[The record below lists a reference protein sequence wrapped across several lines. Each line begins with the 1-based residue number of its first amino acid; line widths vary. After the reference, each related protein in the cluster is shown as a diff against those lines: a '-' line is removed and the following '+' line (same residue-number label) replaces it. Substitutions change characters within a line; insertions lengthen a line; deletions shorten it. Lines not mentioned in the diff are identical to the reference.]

1 MLTDV
6 QGCYKQFRQGGG
18 LEGLVDKKGFKYR
31 GLRAIVAASLSAN
44 TILKSITYEYK
55 KYLRTI
61 KRTMLKMV
69 NFCSINQSLAV
80 LVGFP

>member
-44 TILKSITYEYK
+44 ISLKSRTYEQK
-55 KYLRTI
+55 IIKRTI
-61 KRTMLKMV
+61 KRTMRKMV

>member
-31 GLRAIVAASLSAN
+31 GLRAIVAAWPTAISLS
-44 TILKSITYEYK
+44 KSVSYEQK
-55 KYLRTI
+55 IIKRTI
-61 KRTMLKMV
+61 KRTMRKMV

-80 LVGFP
+80 LIGFP